1 MSNPSR
7 NGCTGTVHS
16 QQESRFF
23 DQALRCIVPRYA
35 AFQRSPNRS
44 SARLCQDPGRKPAIS
59 GHRHLLFNL
68 LSARIRTITEMS
80 ELESNEH
87 TPLSPRWYQTDA
99 KIVGPPADNRQDRGQ
114 RNDKSGNVDSRGADH
129 QLLSRLQSAADRLYQ
144 HRR

>member
-1 MSNPSR
+1 MYSAAICSVPAFTQPKFRPFVSR
-7 NGCTGTVHS
+7 PRAEACDFRS
-16 QQESRFF
+16 Q
-23 DQALRCIVPRYA
+23 A
-35 AFQRSPNRS
+35 S
-44 SARLCQDPGRKPAIS
+44 SFLI
-59 GHRHLLFNL
+59 NL

-99 KIVGPPADNRQDRGQ
+99 KIAVPPADNRQDRGQ

-129 QLLSRLQSAADRLYQ
+129 QLLSRLQSAADRSYQ